1 MVLLHQNMALLLSEA
16 FSGGH
21 PIGLRLVGLI
31 WMVLAGTQ
39 ACSQQR
45 LHVDEII
52 LEGRFVKM
60 RTADSAEGEEVYFDG
75 VLFDEW
81 PNGSLKSECTIQ
93 EGQWNYDC
101 KEWHPNGQL
110 RSSEELDPPY
120 FIWTGYYANGALF
133 FKRVYAFEPPA
144 GPSLG
149 IGEELQSTCFSNK
162 GEEVPCLEDVVW
174 PD

>member
-60 RTADSAEGEEVYFDG
+60 RSADSHSTNGLVSEGHVPS
-75 VLFDEW
+75 DEW
-81 PNGSLKSECTIQ
+81 SC
-93 EGQWNYDC
+93 
-101 KEWHPNGQL
+101 
-110 RSSEELDPPY
+110 
-120 FIWTGYYANGALF
+120 
-133 FKRVYAFEPPA
+133 V
-144 GPSLG
+144 
-149 IGEELQSTCFSNK
+149 
-162 GEEVPCLEDVVW
+162 
-174 PD
+174 